1 MILAHMSDGT
11 LCSLPGALIG
21 AALHEWRKK
30 EKQESGGN
38 EDEEGSMAMG
48 SGEKIDD
55 KREEERIGGAEMLAR
70 RFEALCIR
78 QVCQLSYMMTSVS
91 LQLEERREGS
101 DGSEGGWMKA

>member
-30 EKQESGGN
+30 EKQESGGS

-48 SGEKIDD
+48 SGK
-55 KREEERIGGAEMLAR
+55 K
-70 RFEALCIR
+70 
-78 QVCQLSYMMTSVS
+78 
-91 LQLEERREGS
+91 
-101 DGSEGGWMKA
+101 